1 MSCTYTAQGNFVC
14 RKEDESVNKVVNKVV
29 NMSEYFV
36 VNDAPNETVRG
47 AGAGGAGGAA
57 GAAGNCQTINTDFMT
72 VSARHN
78 CSATAN
84 INSCAFSFICKNKI

>member
-14 RKEDESVNKVVNKVV
+14 RKEDESVHVPVPVNKVV

-36 VNDAPNETVRG
+36 VNDAPNETVA

-57 GAAGNCQTINTDFMT
+57 AAGTCQQINTDFMA

-84 INSCAFSFICKNKI
+84 INSCAFSFICKK